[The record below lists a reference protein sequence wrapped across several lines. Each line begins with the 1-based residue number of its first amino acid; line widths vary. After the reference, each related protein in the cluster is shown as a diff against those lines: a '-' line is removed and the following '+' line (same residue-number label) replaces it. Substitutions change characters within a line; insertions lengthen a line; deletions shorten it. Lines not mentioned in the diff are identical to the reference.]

1 LSSIPHS
8 ALRTPHSTDGLW
20 AILVKEFLHVR
31 RDTTSLIIMFIIPV
45 IQTMVFGYAVT
56 TDVNNIPT
64 AVYDLDRSYESRELV
79 RRLVASGYFKIMNYV
94 SSPTEAQELLDRGKV
109 TMALQINRGFSE
121 DLKRLTPAS
130 LQILVDGTDS
140 NTATVAMDYANRVIA
155 QFSKDLL
162 KKNPPFL
169 PLIKGGEEG
178 FGMPG
183 VTIDLR
189 ARAWYNPE
197 LRSKN
202 FNVPG
207 VIATVIM
214 LTSLL
219 LTSMAVVRE
228 REIGTMEQL
237 MVTPLKPLELIL
249 GKTIPFAVIA
259 FFDMA
264 LITTLGVLKFDIPIR
279 GPILL
284 LPISTAIYLLSV
296 LGIGL
301 FVSTIARTQQQ
312 AMMATFLFFM
322 PAILLSGF
330 VFPIENMPLIFQYVT
345 YINPLR
351 YFLVIIRGLF
361 LKGNGVAVLWP
372 NMLSLLVLGL
382 VVLTLS
388 SLRFRKRLE

>member
-1 LSSIPHS
+1 MHKSIE
-8 ALRTPHSTDGLW
+8 R
-20 AILVKEFLHVR
+20 IKQMVVKEFIQIF
-31 RDTTSLIIMFIIPV
+31 RDKRMKAIIFVIPV

-64 AVYDLDRSYESRELV
+64 AVYDLDRSSESRELV
-79 RRLVASGYFKIMNYV
+79 RRLVASGYFSIRNYV
-94 SSPTEAQELLDRGKV
+94 SSPAEIQDLLDRGKV
-109 TMALQINRGFSE
+109 TMAIQINRDFAE
-121 DLKRLTPAS
+121 DLKRRTPAS

-140 NTATVAMDYANRVIA
+140 NTATVALDYASRVIA
-155 QFSKDLL
+155 QFSRELL
-162 KKNPPFL
+162 GNNPPASFA
-169 PLIKGGEEG
+169 KGGEG
-178 FGMPG
+178 GIGIRG
-183 VTIDLR
+183 VKIDLR
-189 ARAWYNPE
+189 TLAWYNPE

-249 GKTIPFAVIA
+249 GKTIPFAIIA

-264 LITTLGVLKFDIPIR
+264 LITSIGVLKFDIPIR
-279 GPILL
+279 GSLML
-284 LPISTAIYLLSV
+284 LPVSTAIYLLSV

-312 AMMATFLFFM
+312 AMMASFLFFM

-330 VFPIENMPLIFQYVT
+330 VFPIENMPLIFQYLT
-345 YINPLR
+345 YLNPLR

-361 LKGNGVAVLWP
+361 LKGNGVGILWPQMISLFALGIAVLA
-372 NMLSLLVLGL
+372 
-382 VVLTLS
+382 LS
-388 SLRFRKRLE
+388 SLRFRKRLG

>member
-1 LSSIPHS
+1 MHKSIE
-8 ALRTPHSTDGLW
+8 R
-20 AILVKEFLHVR
+20 IKQMVVKEFIQIF
-31 RDTTSLIIMFIIPV
+31 RDKRMKAIIFVIPV

-79 RRLVASGYFKIMNYV
+79 RRLEASGYFSIRNYV
-94 SSPTEAQELLDRGKV
+94 SSPSEMQDLLDRGKV
-109 TMALQINRGFSE
+109 TMALQINRDFAE
-121 DLKRLTPAS
+121 DLKRRTPTS

-140 NTATVAMDYANRVIA
+140 NTATVAMDYANRVILKYA
-155 QFSKDLL
+155 KDVAG
-162 KKNPPFL
+162 KTARL
-169 PLIKGGEEG
+169 P
-178 FGMPG
+178 
-183 VTIDLR
+183 VNVDLR

-237 MVTPLKPLELIL
+237 MVTPLKPPELIL
-249 GKTIPFAVIA
+249 GKTIPFALIA

-264 LITTLGVLKFDIPIR
+264 LITSIGVLKFDIPIR
-279 GPILL
+279 GSIFL
-284 LPISTAIYLLSV
+284 LPVSTAIYLLSV
-296 LGIGL
+296 LGTGL
-301 FVSTIARTQQQ
+301 FISTLARTQQQ
-312 AMMATFLFFM
+312 AMMAAFFFFM
-322 PAILLSGF
+322 PALLLSGF
-330 VFPIENMPLIFQYVT
+330 VFPIENMPVAFQYLTFV
-345 YINPLR
+345 NPLR

-361 LKGNGVAVLWP
+361 LKGNGMVILWP
-372 NMLSLLVLGL
+372 QMAALFVLGI
-382 VVLTLS
+382 VVLALS
-388 SLRFRKRLE
+388 SLRFRKRLG